1 MPVLLA
7 LDALPGTS
15 VTQGVAKRSLD
26 ATEFRS
32 RMEMPLEPGV
42 AQDLRGVLV
51 HERVDLTDA
60 RIGNVDLTGACF
72 KAPLIASRSVWC
84 GVAWFKECVFEGGV
98 DFGAS
103 EFANDARFDR
113 SVFHANA
120 VFSRAQVSGQLVFDC
135 AIFEG
140 PAFLDKLELL
150 ANLSLGG
157 TIFRDIA
164 SFEESE
170 CMGGLWSDST
180 RFESRT
186 NARGMEVHGRL
197 WLVGAAATN
206 SAFRQI
212 TSYGYRWS

>member
-7 LDALPGTS
+7 DGSLPDSS
-15 VTQGVAKRSLD
+15 VTRGVAKRSID
-26 ATEFRS
+26 AMEFR
-32 RMEMPLEPGV
+32 RRVEMPLEPGV

-72 KAPLIASRSVWC
+72 KAPVVASRSVWC
-84 GVAWFKECVFEGGV
+84 GIAWLKECVFEGGV

-113 SVFHANA
+113 SIFRASA
-120 VFSRAQVSGQLVFDC
+120 VFSRVKVSGQFVFDY
-135 AIFEG
+135 ARFEG
-140 PAFLDKLELL
+140 PAFLDKLEVL

-157 TIFRDIA
+157 TIFRDVA

-197 WLVGAAATN
+197 WLVGAAAPTP
-206 SAFRQI
+206 AFGQI